1 MRCAGG
7 RSHVHAGPAYRG
19 QALPADMLSKNTETL
34 KSMNSQTARFA
45 KWYVKILDP
54 KVIDYSFAAKG
65 EKVQAQKFQC
75 VLVSH
80 APEQYMLGLVPFD
93 FKDRSAAQ
101 TAAKKFT
108 ADSVWELTTPA
119 FDARSRPEFNGCPF
133 KSVVLLSKPT
143 TTTRVLP
150 TSAAALAYPAKG
162 IHVALGIKDIMNLLK
177 GTASSTP
184 ERKSFDF
191 CGKFL
196 GMGAPR
202 QVMKTGAG
210 LLVAD
215 AEFTDAGG
223 VVVGGGGRSW

>member
-1 MRCAGG
+1 
-7 RSHVHAGPAYRG
+7 
-19 QALPADMLSKNTETL
+19 MLSKNTETL

-108 ADSVWELTTPA
+108 PDSVWELTTPA
-119 FDARSRPEFNGCPF
+119 FDSRSRPEFNGCPV

-143 TTTRVLP
+143 TD
-150 TSAAALAYPAKG
+150 
-162 IHVALGIKDIMNLLK
+162 H
-177 GTASSTP
+177 
-184 ERKSFDF
+184 
-191 CGKFL
+191 
-196 GMGAPR
+196 MGASYKCGRAGVPSQGHTR
-202 QVMKTGAG
+202 RFGHQGHHGA
-210 LLVAD
+210 
-215 AEFTDAGG
+215 
-223 VVVGGGGRSW
+223 S